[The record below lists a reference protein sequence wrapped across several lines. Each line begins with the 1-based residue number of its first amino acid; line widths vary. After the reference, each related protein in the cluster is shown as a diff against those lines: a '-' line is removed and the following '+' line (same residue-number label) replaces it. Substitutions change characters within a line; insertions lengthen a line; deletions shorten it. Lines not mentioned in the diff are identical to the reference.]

1 MSYCTDRDIRS
12 VLIFDILPAELEKN
26 PAGHAMQEDAPIIT
40 TASKKYPVRRIQGCS
55 YPCAHYKMERYL
67 SCVFL
72 CVYLKVKKVK
82 QNDELCT
89 YLALSQSLDP
99 WWYEIVD
106 LDHLLVSLHHEWE
119 QEDKDT
125 SLDMALRFTTW
136 NFIRP
141 IAHFGGKHLYWHWKP

>member
-1 MSYCTDRDIRS
+1 MKTNGFLAVCGEDLRPELTTNSPRQKDLGS
-12 VLIFDILPAELEKN
+12 VSLHLLFAKHQSLSSNLHCKLESMKLIFDILPAELEKN

-99 WWYEIVD
+99 W
-106 LDHLLVSLHHEWE
+106 
-119 QEDKDT
+119 
-125 SLDMALRFTTW
+125 
-136 NFIRP
+136 
-141 IAHFGGKHLYWHWKP
+141 